1 MRLVRITGAGTG
13 LILEVGHQL
22 HVIDIVA
29 TEPALRSEAP
39 ETARGIHALFQDPG
53 QSWLPMISN
62 WADARETLRKLA
74 AIAMDDIRQDRT
86 RLPIHTYEELPLDP
100 PIPDPGSRIFAMGGN
115 FPAHTST
122 MGTQMDLPDSVLNG
136 DAGNTPPWGFYVI
149 PGTIVGTEATITPPA
164 GTRYLDYE
172 AEVAVV
178 LGAGNHQPGRTAAC
192 IWGYTAWNDFSIRD
206 TALGVSQTDHG
217 PLTWSLTKNF
227 RTGNSCGPWMVVDHP
242 AVDNLSIS
250 CSVNQEVRQRG
261 NTSQMKYS
269 FGRIAAHVSTYI
281 PIGSGDMIL
290 SGTPGGTAVES
301 GPGGPFLRNGDHVTV
316 SVDGIDVL
324 TNRICFTG

>member
-1 MRLVRITGAGTG
+1 MRLVRIRGAGTG
-13 LILEVGHQL
+13 LVLEVAHQL
-22 HVIDIVA
+22 FVIDIVA
-29 TEPALRSEAP
+29 SERALRSEAP
-39 ETARGIHALFQDPG
+39 EIARGIDALFPDPG
-53 QSWLPMISN
+53 QSWLPLITN

-74 AIAMDDIRQDRT
+74 TFAMDDIRHERT
-86 RLPIHTYEELPLDP
+86 RLPIQMYEDLPLDP

-122 MGTQMDLPDSVLNG
+122 MGTRMDLPESVLNG
-136 DAGNTPPWGFYVI
+136 DPGTTPPWGFYVI
-149 PGTIVGTEATITPPA
+149 PGTIVGTEATVTPPP

-178 LGAGNHQPGRTAAC
+178 LGVDNLESERTATR

-227 RTGNSCGPWMVVDHP
+227 RTGNSCGPWMVVDYP
-242 AVDNLSIS
+242 AVDNITIS

-269 FGRIAAHVSTYI
+269 FGRITAHVSTYI
-281 PIGSGDMIL
+281 PIGPGDMIL

-316 SVDGIDVL
+316 SIEGIDVL
-324 TNRICFTG
+324 TNRICYTD